1 MCKKPGPLRF
11 ASGRTDNSW
20 LAEEAWIVFIP
31 KSSDLCLPARAT
43 LAAGKVSVIQ
53 VRGLSDSASG
63 RRVVAVPSQ
72 AANPFA
78 AHNAGPST
86 ALRLEVEFH
95 PAS

>member
-1 MCKKPGPLRF
+1 
-11 ASGRTDNSW
+11 
-20 LAEEAWIVFIP
+20 
-31 KSSDLCLPARAT
+31 